1 MLFIIFAIK
10 AIISLFLYL
19 LSLILLAIL
28 SLLFC
33 VLSCILPTSNMRK
46 KTKNFYT
53 KNFPIW
59 FMIFNSA
66 IAQIS
71 TRNKWDVRGQGE
83 LDTSHFYLMISNHR
97 SWIDI
102 LVLCVAFKGT
112 VSPLKFFM
120 KKELLWQ
127 LPLAGIAC
135 HVLGYPFMSR
145 HTHAEV
151 RKNPGLKRKDI
162 ETTKLACKKLKELSP
177 TTLINFLEGTRFT
190 EAKKERQ
197 QSPFLHLLKPHTGGI
212 ATTIQELHDILAG
225 IVNVTIAYPG
235 KTPSVWEFVC
245 GRFDRVVVRYEV
257 LPITS
262 NLIGDY
268 YNDREFRANMQQW
281 LNEIWLQKDSFL
293 QRTLSCKN

>member
-177 TTLINFLEGTRFT
+177 TTLINFLEGTRLT
-190 EAKKERQ
+190 EPKRLKQ
-197 QSPFLHLLKPHTGGI
+197 QSPFHYLLKPRAGGVAI
-212 ATTIQELHDILAG
+212 VLNEMHDVLAG
-225 IVNVTIAYPG
+225 VINVVIHYTGAAPNLWDFASGKVGKITVQYELIA
-235 KTPSVWEFVC
+235 
-245 GRFDRVVVRYEV
+245 
-257 LPITS
+257 ITKE
-262 NLIGDY
+262 LLGDY
-268 YNDREFRANMQQW
+268 ENDRAYRTRLQQW
-281 LNEIWLQKDSFL
+281 LN
-293 QRTLSCKN
+293 TLWHQNDDLLSALENKM